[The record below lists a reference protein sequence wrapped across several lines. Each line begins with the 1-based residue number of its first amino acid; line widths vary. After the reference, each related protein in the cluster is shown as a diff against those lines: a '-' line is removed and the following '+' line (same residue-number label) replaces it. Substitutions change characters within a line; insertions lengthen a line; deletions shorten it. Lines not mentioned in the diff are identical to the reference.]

1 MNKTSNASE
10 KPTGVIKISGQIKNY
25 KETRARANFFF
36 TENDQNVM
44 GMAAIGAALVGNSG
58 QAMGA
63 AISASD
69 MEEEAD
75 YLEFE
80 IDNIK
85 VKGWVWC
92 SPFKNDDYVEVVGE
106 WNNGCFEL
114 AAIARPDDRI
124 IALYPHCSRGKKA
137 HIRNAVNLWFSG
149 VTAFLWLASFLV
161 PFVFMFIES
170 SIIISTLIMMIGLLI
185 TLFVYLF
192 FGKKGLG
199 VQSIVML
206 FILIGTLNFRS
217 VLDVLA
223 VYWPVP
229 VFFYIFMGAF
239 AINYSWKTM
248 KFVTVATHVF
258 KALGL
263 ENPSSVDL
271 PKRSKMNPLP
281 ISPVAAKAPPSKSAI
296 AKAAKDAAAAKAL
309 TPKAA
314 AKKVAKDK
322 ANAEY
327 AEYLAAHAAETEG
340 PVKPSLSAAFG
351 SMYFRY

>member
-1 MNKTSNASE
+1 MHVEKKTSAS
-10 KPTGVIKISGQIKNY
+10 GVIKISGQIKNY

-58 QAMGA
+58 QAMGT

-92 SPFKNDDYVEVVGE
+92 SPFKNDDHVEVVGE
-106 WNNGCFEL
+106 WNNGYFEL
-114 AAIARPDDRI
+114 AAIARPDDRM
-124 IALYPHCSRGKKA
+124 IALYPHCSRGKAA
-137 HIRNAVNLWFSG
+137 HIRKTGYLWFVG
-149 VTAFLWLASFLV
+149 VTGVFGWAGALL
-161 PFVFMFIES
+161 PFMFILMDDHP
-170 SIIISTLIMMIGLLI
+170 IISFFVVFFGMFFP
-185 TLFVYLF
+185 LFIYLF
-192 FGKKGLG
+192 FGEKGL
-199 VQSIVML
+199 VAISIAMIIALLGKFGGGGIVHT
-206 FILIGTLNFRS
+206 IIEN
-217 VLDVLA
+217 
-223 VYWPVP
+223 WPVP
-229 VFFYIFMGAF
+229 LFLYVFMGAF

-281 ISPVAAKAPPSKSAI
+281 VPPVAAKAPPSKSAI

-309 TPKAA
+309 SPKAA
-314 AKKVAKDK
+314 AKKAAKDK

>member
-1 MNKTSNASE
+1 MNKTSNTSE
-10 KPTGVIKISGQIKNY
+10 KPSGVIKISGQIKNY

-36 TENDQNVM
+36 TENDQHVM

-58 QAMGA
+58 QAMGT

-106 WNNGCFEL
+106 WNEACFEL
-114 AAIARPDDRI
+114 AAIARPEDRM
-124 IALYPHCSRGKKA
+124 IALYPHCSRGKTA
-137 HIRNAVNLWFSG
+137 HARNALKWWFIGVTGGIGAVIGIFSIASG
-149 VTAFLWLASFLV
+149 VFGFESVFYYITPVFL
-161 PFVFMFIES
+161 M
-170 SIIISTLIMMIGLLI
+170 LL
-185 TLFVYLF
+185 LFVSYLF
-192 FGKKGLG
+192 YGKKGLVVYGG
-199 VQSIVML
+199 VLISLLISLFGAKDIFQSV
-206 FILIGTLNFRS
+206 
-217 VLDVLA
+217 VE
-223 VYWPVP
+223 YWPV
-229 VFFYIFMGAF
+229 VLFLYVFMGAF
-239 AINYSWKTM
+239 AIHYSWKTM

-258 KALGL
+258 KELGL

-281 ISPVAAKAPPSKSAI
+281 VSPVAAKAPPSKSAI
-296 AKAAKDAAAAKAL
+296 AKAAKDAAATKAL
-309 TPKAA
+309 SPKAA
-314 AKKVAKDK
+314 AKKAAKDK

-327 AEYLAAHAAETEG
+327 AAHLAAHVAETEG
-340 PVKPSLSAAFG
+340 PVKPSASVAFG
-351 SMYFRY
+351 NMYFRY